1 MTSMRNIFAPFLLC
15 FMLFLSITEAQAQ
28 KKSKP
33 KGLAKELLG
42 VWKLDDLDM
51 KFDSTKATDEQ
62 KSQFAMIQ
70 AMMDMMK
77 AQMKGS
83 VTFNFKADGSYTFI
97 EKEKGEET
105 TGKWT
110 LAADKLTMT
119 PDKADAEKPESM
131 KIAIA
136 NKILSLFA
144 SKEGEPTS
152 TVMKFTR

>member
-1 MTSMRNIFAPFLLC
+1 MRNFFAPFALC
-15 FMLFLSITEAQAQ
+15 ALLFLAVTEAEAQ
-28 KKSKP
+28 KKPKL

-51 KFDSTKATDEQ
+51 KFDSTKANDEQ

-70 AMMDMMK
+70 AMMGMMK

-83 VTFNFKADGSYTFI
+83 ITFNFKADGSYTSV
-97 EKEKGEET
+97 EKEKEGET

-110 LAADKLTMT
+110 LAADKLTMI

-152 TVMKFTR
+152 MIMKFIR